1 MEYTLT
7 INEEELGVIARAL
20 VEMPYKTVAPLFDK
34 LNQQVAGQRQAAQAP
49 VQEAPAEPQEEPAPA
64 ESE

>member
-7 INEEELGVIARAL
+7 ITEEDLGVIARAL

-34 LNQQVAGQRQAAQAP
+34 LNQQVAGQRQAA
-49 VQEAPAEPQEEPAPA
+49 EAPQQEEAG
-64 ESE
+64 SEG

>member
-7 INEEELGVIARAL
+7 ITEEDLGVIARAL

-34 LNQQVAGQRQAAQAP
+34 LNQQVAGQRQAMEQ
-49 VQEAPAEPQEEPAPA
+49 PAPQKDG
-64 ESE
+64 EGEDE